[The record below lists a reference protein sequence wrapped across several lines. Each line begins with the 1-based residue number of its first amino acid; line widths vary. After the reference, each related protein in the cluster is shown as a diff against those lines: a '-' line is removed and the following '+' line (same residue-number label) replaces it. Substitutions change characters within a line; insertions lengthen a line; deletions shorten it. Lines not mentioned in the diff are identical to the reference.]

1 MSGSLIC
8 VCSKITILFGT
19 NGSIRQTLRRGLASR
34 PTFGDLGCSL
44 KLWWLQP
51 CHEQY
56 CGSKPAC
63 ASIIVFSSA
72 QADIL
77 RCADAM
83 SALGHK
89 RTCALQKTMSAFPPI
104 ATAKADSREPSC
116 LLCPRKQTCALQG
129 ARSAKGQ

>member
-1 MSGSLIC
+1 
-8 VCSKITILFGT
+8 
-19 NGSIRQTLRRGLASR
+19 IRQTLRRGLASR

-72 QADIL
+72 QAGVI

-83 SALGHK
+83 SALG
-89 RTCALQKTMSAFPPI
+89 QKQTSEHGWIMSALTP
-104 ATAKADSREPSC
+104 KADMDQHGRDVRFVPKGDFRNDNATVKSLSS
-116 LLCPRKQTCALQG
+116 PRSKTRNLRNGKCQ
-129 ARSAKGQ
+129 